1 MVTRALD
8 IVVLGPPGAGKGTQA
23 KRLAQAF
30 ELRHVSTGDLLRDE
44 VARGTVLGA
53 EAQEFMRRG
62 DLAPDELVGKMLARL
77 LHSQKGAMG
86 CIYDGYP
93 RTAQQA
99 QLLDGL
105 LAELNRRVDI
115 ALSLTVPDGEV
126 LARLTGRRSCPACG
140 AVFHAVTLPPQAEGR
155 CDACGAGLI
164 QRDDDREEVL
174 RERLRVY
181 RERTAPM
188 LDLYRGRKI
197 LRELDGVGGPDE
209 VFTRLR
215 DAMGSKAR

>member
-23 KRLAQAF
+23 KRLAQAY
-30 ELRHVSTGDLLRDE
+30 ELRHVSTGDLLREE
-44 VARGTVLGA
+44 VARGTALGA
-53 EAQEFMRRG
+53 EAQAFMRRG
-62 DLAPDELVGKMLARL
+62 DLVPDEMVGKMLARL
-77 LHSQKGAMG
+77 LHSQQGAMG
-86 CIYDGYP
+86 CVYDGYP
-93 RTAQQA
+93 RTTHQA

-115 ALSLTVPDGEV
+115 TLSLTVPDAEV

-140 AVFHAVTLPPQAEGR
+140 AVFHVVTLPPHAEGR

-164 QRDDDREEVL
+164 QRDDDREEVV

-181 RERTAPM
+181 RERTAPL
-188 LDLYRGRKI
+188 LDLYRGRKT
-197 LRELDGVGGPDE
+197 LRELDGVGSPDE
-209 VFTRLR
+209 VFARLR
-215 DAMGSKAR
+215 TAMGKQAK